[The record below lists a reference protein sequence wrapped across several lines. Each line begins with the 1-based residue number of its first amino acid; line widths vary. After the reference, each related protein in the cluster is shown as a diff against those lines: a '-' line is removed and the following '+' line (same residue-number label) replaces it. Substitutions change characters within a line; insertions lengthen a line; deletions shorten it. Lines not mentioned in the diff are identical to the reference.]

1 MIAAIRYGLM
11 TTTYAIKWG
20 HGELN
25 ELWVSTAVSKCMR
38 SILFLLIAFSV
49 SLLSFTSD
57 LKAQRAYVGAGFGS
71 FGGRGEGIQSFG
83 CTGLSSESGYAIW
96 GGYDVVGRAVAL
108 QGTVRVHREDRVGPS
123 CGIPAP
129 IQPDGTFIFRERRN
143 LLQYGF
149 VGTDLRVRVAAPEWK
164 VRPSIAVGAGQAWRE
179 GHNVPY
185 GLMSAGVRF
194 PVMFGF
200 RAGVEGTFYQ
210 ARVRFDDVQ
219 RTYENSFLISEVPL
233 GSVREWRTV
242 RSATVF
248 LELPIGRAD
257 SRF

>member
-1 MIAAIRYGLM
+1 M
-11 TTTYAIKWG
+11 K
-20 HGELN
+20 
-25 ELWVSTAVSKCMR
+25 
-38 SILFLLIAFSV
+38 SIFIIVFSLG
-49 SLLSFTSD
+49 LLSFTSD
-57 LKAQRAYVGAGFGS
+57 LNAQRAYFGAGLGF

-83 CTGLSSESGYAIW
+83 CTGLSSESGYAFW
-96 GGYDVVGRAVAL
+96 GGYNVVGRAVAL
-108 QGTVRVHREDRVGPS
+108 QGTVRVHGEDRVGPS

-143 LLQYGF
+143 LLQHGF
-149 VGTDLRVRVAAPEWK
+149 VGTDLRVRVAAPDWK
-164 VRPSIAVGAGQAWRE
+164 IRPSIAVGAGQAWRE

-194 PVMFGF
+194 PVLLGF

-219 RTYENSFLISEVPL
+219 RTYQNTLLISEVAL

-248 LELPIGRAD
+248 LELPIGGVD